1 MRKAILLALMACLVI
16 PLGGCGGCGGG
27 LEADLRRAASRKRP
41 SDGSN
46 ADGKQKSKAESPNEV
61 ATAKSTENIPQA
73 EPESQGAKGGS
84 PKENDKPEV
93 STETPADTVPAKPR
107 EEWTETDRRAKSI
120 ENLEKIGK
128 ALMAYQKKHGRL
140 PPHEY
145 EIDGTGMLSWR
156 VLILEELGYPELRK
170 RFRYEAWDSKN
181 NLPLLDY
188 IPPEYQSPERADTKT
203 NYLAVR
209 GGGFV
214 GKYGTRPEQ
223 MTDGAENT
231 VAIVEV
237 DDKLAVEWTKP
248 SEYFPPIETPSSA
261 LFGLRG
267 EGAFGIMADG
277 RLVLLPRDMSASR
290 LAALFTGAGGEPI
303 GPSTDLKVPAA
314 EPPPPMLA
322 TVVDDPTVANQGVPL
337 DTGDPTTG
345 ELTPTKPEEPE
356 GPRIF
361 PGTVAFAADLGKQ
374 EVPDDES
381 LAKAREQLKLL
392 FGERFEKAKTR
403 TDRQAFVKELLTE
416 AVNVEQNASDYH
428 ELLRIVRDM
437 AAALGETDTA
447 LTACQMLE
455 ERFQVD
461 PLQQRLTV
469 LESLVKTTGQSA
481 AGDTAGQEAERLQR
495 EAFERDLYDLAM
507 PLAEVAS
514 GFARVQ
520 GNRNE
525 IARLKTAQD
534 SLKESRSLYVA
545 ALKAFEKLAANPAD
559 ADANEA
565 VGRYLCFVKNRWEAG
580 LPYLNR
586 AHDLQLR
593 GMSAVELS
601 PNRTPHE
608 TLALA
613 DQYWDLAEKTKP
625 PQRRGLH
632 LRAVYCYASI
642 QPRLATSLD
651 KVKVSRRI
659 DEATALYG
667 PEEIESVVGP
677 LRPALDRVY
686 QSDG

>member
-1 MRKAILLALMACLVI
+1 MRKSLLLLLTACLVI
-16 PLGGCGGCGGG
+16 PVGGCGGCGG
-27 LEADLRRAASRKRP
+27 LEADMRRAAARKRP
-41 SDGSN
+41 GSDEAATEVAVEATPTTSN
-46 ADGKQKSKAESPNEV
+46 APEGMAGTPTTGNEQ
-61 ATAKSTENIPQA
+61 STGNASAAQQTA
-73 EPESQGAKGGS
+73 EPT
-84 PKENDKPEV
+84 PEL
-93 STETPADTVPAKPR
+93 AGDAAGDAAPAKPR

-120 ENLEKIGK
+120 QNMEKISK
-128 ALMAYQKKHGRL
+128 ALMAYMKKHGNL
-140 PPHEY
+140 PPSEY
-145 EIDGTGMLSWR
+145 SIDGRALLSWR

-170 RFRYEAWDSKN
+170 QFGDDAWDTPRNK
-181 NLPLLDY
+181 LLLDY
-188 IPPEYQSPERADTKT
+188 IPPEYQSPERADNKT
-203 NYLAVR
+203 NYLAVV
-209 GGGFV
+209 GGRSLFDSEY
-214 GKYGTRPEQ
+214 GKRLDQ
-223 MTDGAENT
+223 ITDGADKT

-237 DDKLAVEWTKP
+237 DDPYAVEWTKP
-248 SEYFPPIETPSSA
+248 SDYMPPLETPSSW
-261 LFGLRG
+261 LNGLRG
-267 EGAFGIMADG
+267 EGSFAILASG
-277 RLVLLPRDMSASR
+277 RVVLLPREMPASR
-290 LAALFTGAGGEPI
+290 LLAMLTASGGEPI
-303 GPSTDLKVPAA
+303 ASTADLLPPTA

-322 TVVDDPTVANQGVPL
+322 SVADDPSLANQGVPL
-337 DTGDPTTG
+337 ETVDPTTG
-345 ELTPTKPEEPE
+345 EVVASTEPT
-356 GPRIF
+356 GPRVF
-361 PGTVAFAADLGKQ
+361 PGTEAYAADLGKQ
-374 EVPDDES
+374 EVPDEDS
-381 LAKAREQLKLL
+381 QAKAREQLKLL

-403 TDRQAFVKELLTE
+403 ADRQAFVRELLTE

-447 LTACQMLE
+447 LSACQMLE

-469 LESLVKTTGQSA
+469 LESLVKSTGQSA
-481 AGDTAGQEAERLQR
+481 AGDTAGKEAERLQR
-495 EAFERDLYDLAM
+495 EAFERDRYELAL

-534 SLKESRSLYVA
+534 SLKDSRSLYVA
-545 ALKAFEKLAANPAD
+545 ALKAFEKLAATPAD

-593 GMSAVELS
+593 GMSALEMS

-651 KVKVSRRI
+651 KVKVTRRI
-659 DEATALYG
+659 EEASALYG
-667 PEEIESVVGP
+667 PEEIESVIGP
-677 LRPALDRVY
+677 LRPAQEQVY